1 MEAQEFKMRVG
12 GLETDILQARKEN
25 HELKIAIQNL
35 NGELR
40 GTSDNES
47 TTKFQMKQL
56 QAELDRIR
64 LQLERANKEAN
75 QLKQNPPP

>member
-1 MEAQEFKMRVG
+1 MLALQNDLNSLRNVQMEAQEFKMRVG
-12 GLETDILQARKEN
+12 GLETDILQVRKEN

-40 GTSDNES
+40 GASDNES

-64 LQLERANKEAN
+64 L
-75 QLKQNPPP
+75 